1 MRFNHRYT
9 RTMVMLL
16 TVALLFQLTGCGT
29 LIYSERDGQ
38 PKGKIDPTVA
48 ILDGIGLL
56 FFVIPGLVAFAI
68 DFHTN
73 AIYLP
78 PGEGASN
85 IDEGTSPEVAFRVVP
100 LPAGE
105 LELGGLEAL
114 ISKELGQSFR
124 FGDPDLQASKF
135 NSAKE
140 LIEQVARANAD
151 ITRQR
156 VLARA
161 AN

>member
-9 RTMVMLL
+9 RTMVVLL
-16 TVALLFQLTGCGT
+16 TVTLLIQLTGCGT
-29 LIYSERDGQ
+29 LMYSERDGQ

-56 FFVIPGLVAFAI
+56 FFIIPGLVAFAI

-78 PGEGASN
+78 GGSASN
-85 IDEGTSPEVAFRVVP
+85 GGDGISQDTALRAVP

-105 LELGGLEAL
+105 LDIKSIEAV

-124 FGDPDLQASKF
+124 FGDPDVEATAF
-135 NSAKE
+135 NTAEE
-140 LIEQVARANAD
+140 LIEQVARADAEFK
-151 ITRQR
+151 RQR
-156 VLARA
+156 VMARA